1 MNNII
6 FNKIIGMLLQ
16 EIKLASEAKA
26 QAETQSA
33 ANYWSGYY
41 SGLKQTLELLLKAK
55 EFLNYERN
63 NNTFLLLNKNMYRF
77 PVYKDKWSEDKV
89 EIKTNRTLWSNMEQY
104 MITAKI
110 IFLKIKRF
118 KCGGSLTWRLKILL
132 KNVNWMKSLN

>member
-41 SGLKQTLELLLKAK
+41 SGLKKISAPHSSDFSQELGAALFWYIAYDIIYAKA
-55 EFLNYERN
+55 R
-63 NNTFLLLNKNMYRF
+63 
-77 PVYKDKWSEDKV
+77 S
-89 EIKTNRTLWSNMEQY
+89 
-104 MITAKI
+104 
-110 IFLKIKRF
+110 
-118 KCGGSLTWRLKILL
+118 
-132 KNVNWMKSLN
+132 